1 MAYKELKFTKPRIV
15 KNQPKPPSKHI
26 QTADLGT
33 TIQFLSDNLNNIAHG
48 AAAFNLGALGYT
60 GHRMLKYFRGD
71 HTASGRDAKPK

>member
-48 AAAFNLGALGYT
+48 AAAFNLAEGMQN
-60 GHRMLKYFRGD
+60 RNN
-71 HTASGRDAKPK
+71 GRIICITCC

>member
-1 MAYKELKFTKPRIV
+1 MSYKELKFKGSKIV
-15 KNQPKPPSKHI
+15 KNKPKPPSKHI

-33 TIQFLSDNLNNIAHG
+33 TIQFLSDNLNNIVHG